1 MKPEKRRTISCVS
14 LLKRSYDATEYVDN
28 MYLCNII
35 NKKGENDMARPI
47 KETPILHGED
57 ARRFLARMA
66 EGRKETPEQ
75 RERRIANYK
84 LLKSRFVK

>member
-1 MKPEKRRTISCVS
+1 MLPNT
-14 LLKRSYDATEYVDN
+14 LK
-28 MYLCNII
+28 II
-35 NKKGENDMARPI
+35 IFADVNELKIKMARPI

-57 ARRFLARMA
+57 ARRFLARMN

-75 RERRIANYK
+75 RERRIKDYK